1 MPIAKE
7 ILDMLD
13 IGQKPSQV
21 IAVICYHKKS
31 SKLLR
36 ISVPTVRWL

>member
-13 IGQKPSQV
+13 IGQKPLEV
-21 IAVICYHKKS
+21 
-31 SKLLR
+31 
-36 ISVPTVRWL
+36 ISVVFLHGK